1 MADVITDRIPG
12 ITYVQTGR
20 VQEIPFEAGMTIAQA
35 LRELGVKLSRGQEIR
50 LNNRP
55 ITDQDT
61 ALSPGDQL
69 MTVGNV
75 SGG

>member
-50 LNNRP
+50 LNTDRSP
-55 ITDQDT
+55 IRTLPCHR
-61 ALSPGDQL
+61 AIS
-69 MTVGNV
+69 
-75 SGG
+75 